1 MASMATPAETAT
13 ARPTPPTHSYS
24 VTCAWSGS
32 TGVGYD
38 HYSRTHVGQAPP
50 ATAAVRMSSDPA
62 FRGDPSLLNPEQLV
76 VLAAA
81 SCQLLAFLAIAARAR
96 IDVRDYRDTGEARM
110 TEDGRGGG
118 AITEITL
125 RPQVT
130 VVTDATE
137 ERLRK
142 LTQLAHEQCFIAASL
157 NCPVTVTPTFEILPP
172 YAFRDTETAARRL
185 ALVADV
191 FDPGSH
197 AFVRDQIAAHGP
209 ADVRL
214 AVDLGCGPGHTTRL
228 LAAATGAART
238 VGLDASV
245 AFVATAIGAEPVRAQ
260 SADLT
265 ASGAPEL
272 TFLRHDVRRTPFP
285 PPARQADVV
294 YARLLLSHLA
304 DVTDAIAGWISQLA
318 PGGLLLLDEV
328 ESIDT
333 DQPAFT
339 TYLDHAERLLTARG
353 TALYTGQLV
362 NVAMHDLAG
371 RGLAPAFEV
380 EHDATGTVSPPVPT
394 AAAMF
399 GLNLEVWR
407 TDPLYR
413 DRQPELDQLAAD
425 LAALAAAPDHGR
437 ISWTMRRV
445 AVRRATA

>member
-1 MASMATPAETAT
+1 MATPAETAT

-24 VTCAWSGS
+24 VTCEWSGS

-50 ATAAVRMSSDPA
+50 AAAAVRMSSDPA
-62 FRGDPSLLNPEQLV
+62 FRGNPSLLNPEQLV

-96 IDVRDYRDTGEARM
+96 IDVRDYRDAGEARM

-125 RPQVT
+125 RPRIT

-157 NCPVTVTPTFEILPP
+157 NCPVTVVATFEILTP
-172 YAFRDTETAARRL
+172 YAFRDDETAARRL
-185 ALVADV
+185 ALVSDV
-191 FDPGSH
+191 FDPGSR
-197 AFVRDQIAAHGP
+197 AFVRDQVAAHGP

-214 AVDLGCGPGHTTRL
+214 AVDLGCGPGHSTRL
-228 LAAATGAART
+228 LAGATGAAST

-245 AFVATAIGAEPVRAQ
+245 AFVATAIGAEPVGAQ
-260 SADLT
+260 SGDLS
-265 ASGAPEL
+265 ASGAPDL

-285 PPARQADVV
+285 TQARDADVV

-304 DVTDAIAGWISQLA
+304 DVTDAIGGWIGQLA
-318 PGGLLLLDEV
+318 PHGLLLLDEV

-333 DQPAFT
+333 DQPALT
-339 TYLDHAERLLTARG
+339 AYLDLAQRLLAARG
-353 TALYTGQLV
+353 QTLYAGPLV
-362 NVAMHDLAG
+362 NIALHDLAG
-371 RGLAPAFEV
+371 RGSAGSFEV
-380 EHDATGTVSPPVPT
+380 AHDATEPVRPPVSA

-399 GLNLEVWR
+399 GLNLTVWR
-407 TDPLYR
+407 TDPLFR
-413 DRQPELDQLAAD
+413 DRQPELDRLAAD
-425 LAALAAAPDHGR
+425 LAALAADPEHDGR

-445 AVRRATA
+445 AVRRAAA